1 MVAVF
6 GNTKAIVLSLVF
18 SVCFFSPAT
27 EAVAQAPKE
36 SPETLLLVVG
46 APGAAEFEEE
56 FLEAAEQW
64 EKLSKARKWQLVRI
78 DQSKSDTTAR
88 DQLKSSIEENVT
100 AARLWI
106 VMLGHGTFSR
116 NVAKFNLVGPD
127 VSSKEL
133 KSWLAPVTSQI
144 VLINCSSAS
153 APFVPELADPK
164 RIVLTA
170 TKSGSEYNYARF
182 GKYFAKAASDLK
194 NDIDHDKEVSL
205 LEAFLAASDEVE
217 RFYQQAGRL
226 STEHALL
233 NDNGDKAGTTAD
245 FYRGIRPAKESQ
257 AGKIDG
263 ALAARIILI
272 SSPEAIEFPKELKA
286 RRTAIE
292 LEIDKLRG
300 RKSFLAENDYLN
312 QLEKLFLQLAE
323 LYDEAEAK

>member
-1 MVAVF
+1 MQAGACGWAVNEASLI
-6 GNTKAIVLSLVF
+6 GELRIVKTAVWALVV
-18 SVCFFSPAT
+18 SVCFMSSA
-27 EAVAQAPKE
+27 AQVVAQAPKE
-36 SPETLLLVVG
+36 SRETLLLVVG

-64 EKLSKARKWQLVRI
+64 QKLAESRKWELVRI
-78 DQSKSDTTAR
+78 DQAKSDKTAR
-88 DQLKSSIEENVT
+88 DQLKSSIEKSVT
-100 AARLWI
+100 APRLWI

-116 NVAKFNLVGPD
+116 NIAKFNLVGPD

-182 GKYFAKAASDLK
+182 GKYFAKAARDLK

-217 RFYQQAGRL
+217 RFYRQAGRL
-226 STEHALL
+226 SPENAMLH
-233 NDNGDKAGTTAD
+233 DNGDKAGQTAD
-245 FYRGIRPAKESQ
+245 SSRGIRHARERPE
-257 AGKIDG
+257 GKIAG
-263 ALAARIILI
+263 AWAARI
-272 SSPEAIEFPKELKA
+272 A
-286 RRTAIE
+286 
-292 LEIDKLRG
+292 
-300 RKSFLAENDYLN
+300 
-312 QLEKLFLQLAE
+312 
-323 LYDEAEAK
+323 